1 MKGMS
6 TDVVRNTINKRH
18 WNNTFL
24 AYNNDHNLVK
34 YDSFIII
41 GDVRF
46 KYKIDLIHNYGGFVV
61 MMYFYFYIYFL
72 NSFLQKKMI
81 LIFGNAYN

>member
-34 YDSFIII
+34 YVWKNMIVLLLSEM
-41 GDVRF
+41 
-46 KYKIDLIHNYGGFVV
+46 YDLNI
-61 MMYFYFYIYFL
+61 
-72 NSFLQKKMI
+72 K
-81 LIFGNAYN
+81 LI